1 MDINT
6 QLDGFIIHPLDAFKN
21 SQQEEFIPPISSST
35 PDFDEFQVHPLDSF
49 FAREHNINNDN
60 ININEIAQEN
70 TYFPTNETYE
80 TDNTFNTNEIS
91 TNNFELEQNHV
102 QDIISTTPAIN
113 IDNIDNNDNNDLN
126 YNQYETTE
134 NFSTQE
140 YPVTHNDSS
149 SNNNYLTSNSTDII
163 SLNYE
168 SNNINTFTTDSYE
181 NYTNTND
188 NINYSKILPTK
199 ILPTIN
205 ETNDNDIIPSSSI
218 DLNPITTE
226 QNEINEYP
234 ITSPI
239 NNEYTIPSDITYS
252 KSTFSPSI
260 NLESD
265 ISLPF
270 SELIPTYSSTT
281 LDNSPSTFNDIN
293 TNNYKV
299 DEYNIE
305 PITPPPEYKP
315 AYKETS
321 YNPKINWK
329 KIIPI
334 KTKIIIPKVKKY
346 IIKRKQKIIVPK
358 KQKIIVP
365 TVIVQPQQTI
375 NMSQTQPTIPQNYI
389 NILPNQSI
397 LINSIPLANQNSLIV
412 NSNVT
417 EKFPMDNFSLH
428 YGASRIYYPRNL
440 KL

>member
-91 TNNFELEQNHV
+91 TNNFEFEQNHV

-140 YPVTHNDSS
+140 YPVTYNDSS

-181 NYTNTND
+181 NYSNTND

-239 NNEYTIPSDITYS
+239 NNEYTIPSEITYS
-252 KSTFSPSI
+252 KSNFSPSI
-260 NLESD
+260 KLESD
-265 ISLPF
+265 ISLPS

-281 LDNSPSTFNDIN
+281 LDNPPSTFNDIN
-293 TNNYKV
+293 TNDYKV

-305 PITPPPEYKP
+305 PTTPEYKP

-358 KQKIIVP
+358 KQNIIVP

-389 NILPNQSI
+389 NMLPNQSI
-397 LINSIPLANQNSLIV
+397 LINSMPLANQNSLIV
-412 NSNVT
+412 NSNVI

-428 YGASRIYYPRNL
+428 YGASRIYYPRKL

>member
-49 FAREHNINNDN
+49 FAQEHNNKDDN
-60 ININEIAQEN
+60 ININEIIQEN

-91 TNNFELEQNHV
+91 TNNFEFEQNHV

-140 YPVTHNDSS
+140 YPVTYNDSS

-181 NYTNTND
+181 NYSNTND

-239 NNEYTIPSDITYS
+239 NNEYTIPSEITYS
-252 KSTFSPSI
+252 KS
-260 NLESD
+260 
-265 ISLPF
+265 
-270 SELIPTYSSTT
+270 
-281 LDNSPSTFNDIN
+281 
-293 TNNYKV
+293 
-299 DEYNIE
+299 
-305 PITPPPEYKP
+305 
-315 AYKETS
+315 
-321 YNPKINWK
+321 
-329 KIIPI
+329 
-334 KTKIIIPKVKKY
+334 
-346 IIKRKQKIIVPK
+346 
-358 KQKIIVP
+358 
-365 TVIVQPQQTI
+365 
-375 NMSQTQPTIPQNYI
+375 
-389 NILPNQSI
+389 
-397 LINSIPLANQNSLIV
+397 
-412 NSNVT
+412 
-417 EKFPMDNFSLH
+417 NFSWNFL
-428 YGASRIYYPRNL
+428 
-440 KL
+440 